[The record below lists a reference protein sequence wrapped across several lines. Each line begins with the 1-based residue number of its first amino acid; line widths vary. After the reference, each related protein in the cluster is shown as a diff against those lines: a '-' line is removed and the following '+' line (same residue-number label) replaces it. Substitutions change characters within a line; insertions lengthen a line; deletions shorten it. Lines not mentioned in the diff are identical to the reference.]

1 MIVVNCIQKVLP
13 WLKKYWQL
21 VLLIAGTIASI
32 VFFKARENSFSDE
45 LKKIDDVHKKELQD
59 IEAAREEE
67 RRKNAEAEKRLSE
80 ALAAVQQ
87 QYDAAKQDLDEKKRK
102 EIEDIVKQYAGD
114 PEELARQLSAAT
126 GFSVVL
132 PSD

>member
-1 MIVVNCIQKVLP
+1 MIVMNFIQRLLP

-21 VLLIAGTIASI
+21 VLLIVGTIASI
-32 VFFKARENSFSDE
+32 VFFKTRESTFSDE
-45 LKKIDDVHKKELQD
+45 LKKIDDAHKKELQD
-59 IEAAREEE
+59 IESAREEE
-67 RRKNAEAEKRLSE
+67 RRKNAEAEKRLSD

-102 EIEDIVKQYAGD
+102 EIEDIVKQCAND

-132 PSD
+132 PTE